1 MHCQVCGTESGKYP
15 LCKACNQLR
24 EQGLVAKCGQCGRWH
39 RTDAPC
45 PAAPAGAPTG
55 DAPASVAPDTP
66 YLYAL
71 RNRLVS
77 ANEQGY
83 YTAIQAALPPGY
95 HVYPQINLAAV
106 IERTDHA
113 RFCNELFRNVDFLIT
128 DGNFTPKIAVEIN
141 DRTHYRADRQERDKK
156 VRRICKEAGL
166 PLVTLW
172 TSYGVQPDYIQKR
185 LTEALETPPVRVHH
199 FSQKEETPTPTTVPK
214 KKAGCYIATCVYGS
228 YDCPAVWTLRR
239 YRDRVLAQHWY
250 GRAFIRIYYAISP
263 ILVRQFGKSA
273 LFHRIWKQRL
283 DKLVQQLQSS
293 GYANTPY
300 SDC

>member
-1 MHCQVCGTESGKYP
+1 MHCQVCGAESGKYP

-24 EQGLVAKCGQCGRWH
+24 EQGLIAKCGQCGRWH

-55 DAPASVAPDTP
+55 DAPASAAPDTP

-83 YTAIQAALPPGY
+83 YTAIQAALPPEY

-106 IERTDHA
+106 IERTDHS

-128 DGNFTPKIAVEIN
+128 DGNFAPKIAVEIN
-141 DRTHYRADRQERDKK
+141 DPTHYRADRQERDRK
-156 VRRICKEAGL
+156 VRQICEEAGL

-185 LTEALETPPVRVHH
+185 LTKALETPPVRVHH
-199 FSQKEETPTPTTVPK
+199 FSEAAAPVPNTRNT
-214 KKAGCYIATCVYGS
+214 API
-228 YDCPAVWTLRR
+228 P
-239 YRDRVLAQHWY
+239 
-250 GRAFIRIYYAISP
+250 AFIPPYSVPVIKSQRKKPVPPALVI
-263 ILVRQFGKSA
+263 ILVLLAFISLFA
-273 LFHRIWKQRL
+273 LAYLLPQISDWL
-283 DKLVQQLQSS
+283 DSL
-293 GYANTPY
+293 
-300 SDC
+300 

>member
-1 MHCQVCGTESGKYP
+1 MHCQVCGAESGKYP

-55 DAPASVAPDTP
+55 DAPASAAPDTP

-185 LTEALETPPVRVHH
+185 LTKALETPPVRVHH
-199 FSQKEETPTPTTVPK
+199 FSEASNRPPLPPTAAPSMSPCAPPIANPVCQTASSTTPGHSSHPKTHTPIMLLLVLLS
-214 KKAGCYIATCVYGS
+214 ALL
-228 YDCPAVWTLRR
+228 AV
-239 YRDRVLAQHWY
+239 VLA
-250 GRAFIRIYYAISP
+250 IIYCIAS
-263 ILVRQFGKSA
+263 V
-273 LFHRIWKQRL
+273 
-283 DKLVQQLQSS
+283 
-293 GYANTPY
+293 
-300 SDC
+300 